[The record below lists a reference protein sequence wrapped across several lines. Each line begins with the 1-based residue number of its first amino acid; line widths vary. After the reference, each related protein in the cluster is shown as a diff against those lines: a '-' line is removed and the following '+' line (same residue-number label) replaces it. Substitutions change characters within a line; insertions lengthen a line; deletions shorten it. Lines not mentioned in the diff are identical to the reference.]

1 MAYVVRLIFLA
12 LTATFVTTSCEVLE
26 DGPRPTPGQPV
37 EIPIRYDAH
46 RFLVQ
51 PVSPAGDT
59 LSFIADTGGNFTWIF
74 EERARELGL
83 SEVNY
88 ETKGAYSGVSE
99 EFSVI
104 EAPNFREESRL
115 PPPVYQGRHYISVP
129 KEWNYRHGRK
139 YIKALYR
146 GVDGG
151 VLGNS
156 WFATR
161 TWQFDYATQQ
171 LVWKEDGA
179 LPDGPPGHRVGLT
192 PVHGER
198 GAPKSGLMTL
208 PIVVAD
214 DTVTV
219 LLDTGATVVLTESAS
234 RKVGDNESTVR
245 AGFHLSPNLYRKWR
259 DEHPEWRRIEGGSEP
274 DGDYDLIRVP
284 EMRVGGHEIGPVW
297 LNEAAMGFDRY
308 NGAQAAMGGA
318 ALKYFDA
325 VTVDFK
331 SGVAVFER

>member
-1 MAYVVRLIFLA
+1 MARVVRLILLA
-12 LTATFVTTSCEVLE
+12 LTVTFVTTSCDVLE
-26 DGPRPTPGQPV
+26 DGPRPTLKQPV
-37 EIPIRYDAH
+37 EMPTRYDAH
-46 RFLVQ
+46 RFLVT

-74 EERARELGL
+74 EEKARELGL

-104 EAPNFREESRL
+104 ESPNFREETRL
-115 PPPVYQGRHYISVP
+115 PPPVYQDSHYVSVP
-129 KEWNYRHGRK
+129 MEWNYRHGRE
-139 YIKALYR
+139 YIEALYR
-146 GVDGG
+146 GINGG

-161 TWQFDYATQQ
+161 TWRFDYEDQQ
-171 LVWKEDGA
+171 LVWEEDGA
-179 LPDGPPGHRVGLT
+179 LPEVPPEQQVELT

-198 GAPKSGLMTL
+198 GAAESGLMTL
-208 PIVVAD
+208 PIVVAG
-214 DTVTV
+214 DTITV

-234 RKVGDNESTVR
+234 RKVGDSGSTVR
-245 AGFHLSPNLYRKWR
+245 AGFHLGPDLYRKWR
-259 DEHPEWRRIEGGSEP
+259 DEHPEWERIEGGCGT

-297 LNEAAMGFDRY
+297 LNESAMDFDRY

-331 SGVAVFER
+331 SGVGVFER